1 MSVKSGA
8 TFEELSQILA
18 QASFLKPYA
27 YAVQSCAPGECTVRV
42 PYSPLHNRPGEI
54 VNGIVIMGSAD
65 VAMWLA
71 IMTLRGADEDWVTTD
86 LKTAFLR
93 SARAEDVFCTA
104 RVLKLGKK
112 TAYGIAE
119 CRGSGTEL
127 LAHHVI
133 SYARVSG

>member
-1 MSVKSGA
+1 MTAKSGA
-8 TFEELSQILA
+8 TLEDLSRLLA
-18 QASFLKPYA
+18 EAVFLKPYA
-27 YAVQSCAPGECTVRV
+27 YAVQSCAAGECTVRV
-42 PYSPLHNRPGEI
+42 PYSPLHERPGNI
-54 VNGIVIMGSAD
+54 VNGIIIMGSAD

-71 IMTLRGADEDWVTTD
+71 IMTLRGTGEDWVTTD

-119 CRGSGTEL
+119 CRGNGPEL
-127 LAHHVI
+127 LAHHVL
-133 SYARVSG
+133 SYARVSA